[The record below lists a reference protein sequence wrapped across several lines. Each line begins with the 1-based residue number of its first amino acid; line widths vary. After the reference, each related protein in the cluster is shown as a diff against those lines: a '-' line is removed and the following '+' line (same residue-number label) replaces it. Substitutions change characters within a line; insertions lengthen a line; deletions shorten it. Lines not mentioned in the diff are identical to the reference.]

1 MMQAD
6 VNLMQKDQYLKEGGY
21 FLNNSLK
28 KKNKVLIMIRIEK
41 KIYDHIIIGGGILGL
56 SIAYKISNI

>member
-1 MMQAD
+1 
-6 VNLMQKDQYLKEGGY
+6 
-21 FLNNSLK
+21 
-28 KKNKVLIMIRIEK
+28 MIRIEK